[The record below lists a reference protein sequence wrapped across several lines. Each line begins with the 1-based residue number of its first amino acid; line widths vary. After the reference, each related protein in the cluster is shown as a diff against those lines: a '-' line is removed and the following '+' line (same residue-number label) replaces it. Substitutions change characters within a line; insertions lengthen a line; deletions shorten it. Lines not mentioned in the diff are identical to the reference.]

1 MLTIKEKFLTVFP
14 SYLIALL
21 PLFLI
26 TGPFLSDLSVV
37 LVSLIFLINI
47 IIRKELYL
55 LKNKFFIIFFI
66 FFLYLV
72 FNSFVKFYDINNLRS
87 SISYIRFGLYTMGV
101 IYFLDK
107 KPDLLKWL
115 FWVFVFCFVILIFDG
130 FFQYFLKTNY
140 FNVIIEQG
148 RITSLFGSEH
158 VLGSYLSRLFPIFL
172 GLTFFLYKDKRNYI
186 FLISFVFILIEVLI
200 FLSGERVAFFF
211 NTLAAVFVIL
221 MLKDFKKIR
230 FFSFLVS
237 IIIILIISMYDN
249 SAKKRIWDQTIYQI
263 GINSKHLNL
272 FSEGHE
278 SHYKSAYKMF
288 EDNKIIGIGIRNFRN
303 YCNEEKYKIGYKKI
317 IIPFQIYHDR
327 SCTTHPHN
335 TYIQLLSETGIIGFS
350 FLLSIFF
357 YFLYLC
363 TIHLFGII
371 KNKVYYFNN
380 FEICLLAAVL
390 ITIWP
395 FIPSGNFF
403 NNWLS
408 IIYYFPVGFL
418 LWSIKKNKKNT
429 KN

>member
-1 MLTIKEKFLTVFP
+1 MLTIKEKFLIVFP
-14 SYLIALL
+14 SYLVALL

-72 FNSFVKFYDINNLRS
+72 FNSFVKFYDIHNLRS

-140 FNVIIEQG
+140 FNVIIEKG

-172 GLTFFLYKDKRNYI
+172 GLTFFLYKDKKNYI
-186 FLISFVFILIEVLI
+186 LLISFVFILIEVLI

-237 IIIILIISMYDN
+237 IIIILAISMYDD

-263 GINSKHLNL
+263 GINSKHLNF

-317 IIPFQIYHDR
+317 IIPFLIYHDR

-335 TYIQLLSETGIIGFS
+335 TYIQLLSETGLIGFS
-350 FLLSIFF
+350 FIFLLLI
-357 YFLYLC
+357 YFIYKILD
-363 TIHLFGII
+363 HLKGII
-371 KNKVYYFNN
+371 RFKKYYFND
-380 FEICLLAAVL
+380 FEICLLSAIL
-390 ITIWP
+390 ISIWP
-395 FIPSGNFF
+395 LVPTGNFF

-418 LWSIKKNKKNT
+418 MWSFKKT
-429 KN
+429 K